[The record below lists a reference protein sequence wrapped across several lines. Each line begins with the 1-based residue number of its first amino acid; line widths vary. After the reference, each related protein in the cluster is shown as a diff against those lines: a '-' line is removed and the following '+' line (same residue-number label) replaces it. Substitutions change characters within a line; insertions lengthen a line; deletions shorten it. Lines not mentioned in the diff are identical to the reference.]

1 MKIRNI
7 PGDKG
12 NMQREDSVNRLI
24 HYLLSTSVFI
34 SASLLVV
41 GLLIALIQGTPSP
54 NAGSSLG
61 EIVHQL
67 LQGDGTAF
75 LNLGL
80 LVLMITPVIQVAML
94 IYGYARIA
102 RWRFVLISVL
112 VLSLLGM
119 GVFLGIKG

>member
-54 NAGSSLG
+54 NAGPSLG

-94 IYGYARIA
+94 IYGYARIG

-112 VLSLLGM
+112 VLALLGT